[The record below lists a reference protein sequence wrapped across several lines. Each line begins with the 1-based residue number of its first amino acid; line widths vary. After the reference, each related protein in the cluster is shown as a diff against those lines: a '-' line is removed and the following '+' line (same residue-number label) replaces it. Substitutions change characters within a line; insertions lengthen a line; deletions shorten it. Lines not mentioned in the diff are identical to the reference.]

1 MITLPGNRPQFLN
14 LTFEARYGKAGA
26 KLGSSL
32 FMGREFSNTSQE
44 SNRVPIFYSGHSRIL
59 QQDSSTP
66 FSGSESLRLLERMI
80 PSPRKMD

>member
-44 SNRVPIFYSGHSRIL
+44 SNRVPIFCSGHSRIL

-66 FSGSESLRLLERMI
+66 S
-80 PSPRKMD
+80 